1 MNLDHLLSYIPPIFL
16 LVLLAITYQ
25 NTVTSPNENQK
36 SKLLETLQSN
46 ILRYLIPSILVIK
59 IYNKIQNNQRICI
72 STLTLLALSIMS
84 SYIQF
89 SKGFRLATIMIYTG
103 YSYNCV
109 FCPVASHMTYWFDM
123 ILPVLLILIT
133 KMKYDR
139 GEKIVC

>member
-1 MNLDHLLSYIPPIFL
+1 MNIENLLIYIPPILLIIL
-16 LVLLAITYQ
+16 LVTTYQ

-46 ILRYLIPSILVIK
+46 ILRYLIPTILVIK

-72 STLTLLALSIMS
+72 STLTLLTLSIMS
-84 SYIQF
+84 SYTHF
-89 SKGFRLATIMIYTG
+89 SKGFRLATIMIYSG

-109 FCPVASHMTYWFDM
+109 FCPIASHMTYWFDM